1 MTKKYQPFLTL
12 RFDNA
17 HPQGSASTKITAPIQ
32 NTTPV
37 QSTAS
42 VQSAAGDSIEEPAE
56 DAIEDLPELPKD
68 ERISLAH
75 KAWKDA
81 NGQLSIKKAARIF
94 GVSWTTLQGRINGA
108 VSKAQAGQMRQRLSV
123 AEEEVIRDWLLDL
136 SSWGWPIRIE
146 RLRTMAIELLADKGD
161 TADLGVHWTKQFIH
175 RHPELKSKFVT
186 GLDKERVEA
195 QNRDIFCHWFELYK
209 TTVEKYNIQPRNR
222 YNMDEKGV
230 MMGFIGKVRVIVS
243 KHDKKIYMTQP
254 GNREWVSLIECIS
267 LDGRLTRP
275 WVIFKAKQH
284 QKAWFSAFP
293 EVHIGLSDNGWTD
306 NEIGLE
312 WLKKCFEPETRCG
325 DEYRLLILDGHAS
338 HISTKAIKFCGASKI
353 IPLCL
358 PRHTTHL
365 LQPLDVDIFAP
376 LATAYKVG
384 ICEYSKFIISYSINK
399 IDFLEI
405 YGSAREKAI
414 TPLNIKK
421 AWKTAGLEL
430 LDPEVVLKQLPA
442 RPSVNRPITPPST
455 VTYTGPTGE
464 AIHVPIT
471 PANVA
476 QVEELFKR

>member
-1 MTKKYQPFLTL
+1 
-12 RFDNA
+12 
-17 HPQGSASTKITAPIQ
+17 
-32 NTTPV
+32 
-37 QSTAS
+37 
-42 VQSAAGDSIEEPAE
+42 
-56 DAIEDLPELPKD
+56 
-68 ERISLAH
+68 
-75 KAWKDA
+75 
-81 NGQLSIKKAARIF
+81 
-94 GVSWTTLQGRINGA
+94 
-108 VSKAQAGQMRQRLSV
+108 
-123 AEEEVIRDWLLDL
+123 
-136 SSWGWPIRIE
+136 
-146 RLRTMAIELLADKGD
+146 
-161 TADLGVHWTKQFIH
+161 
-175 RHPELKSKFVT
+175 
-186 GLDKERVEA
+186 
-195 QNRDIFCHWFELYK
+195 
-209 TTVEKYNIQPRNR
+209 
-222 YNMDEKGV
+222 MDEKGI

-338 HISTKAIKFCGASKI
+338 HISTKAIKFCVASKI

-358 PRHTTHL
+358 PPHTTHL
-365 LQPLDVDIFAP
+365 LQPLDVGIFAA
-376 LATAYKVG
+376 LATAYKAGVR
-384 ICEYSKFIISYSINK
+384 ERSKFIVSYSIDK

-414 TPLNIKK
+414 TPLNIEK
-421 AWKTAGLEL
+421 AWKAVGLEP

-476 QVEELFKR
+476 QVEELFKRIVECEPQLDPETLLKLQKLSKGASKAIANAFIQRTTNVDLITAELTKKKRSNRKNEQNYAYGRVLNKETIQEREDYCKLQEVWKDLARVQPNLLGPCAKAPVPQVLADNEGPACERALSGRTVTTAAKRAPVAKTTLATKAAPAGKRSTTCSQCGQQGHNRRTCRSQPTDNLQS